1 MNQGY
6 AYKVITKLAGM
17 ETDTDLLYKNQ
28 DERVLILQQGKIFF
42 QNAYN
47 YVNFASFLIMQ
58 ITNTHLEYVPCKMY
72 ICTQIRYLNSTV
84 GIKPETK

>member
-28 DERVLILQQGKIFF
+28 DERVLILQQGMIFF
-42 QNAYN
+42 
-47 YVNFASFLIMQ
+47 
-58 ITNTHLEYVPCKMY
+58 KMP
-72 ICTQIRYLNSTV
+72 IILLHF
-84 GIKPETK
+84 

>member
-42 QNAYN
+42 QNACH
-47 YVNFASFLIMQ
+47 YVNFAPFLMRG
-58 ITNTHLEYVPCKMY
+58 H
-72 ICTQIRYLNSTV
+72 S
-84 GIKPETK
+84 

>member
-58 ITNTHLEYVPCKMY
+58 ITNTRLESVYY
-72 ICTQIRYLNSTV
+72 TV
-84 GIKPETK
+84 